1 MLSLPRGHPD
11 PGHVARPWPSRP
23 WSLSTHGPPLK
34 VIHSIPYL
42 TSGETESPRKWPQ
55 RLALNQ
61 VSTPS
66 LALGQLT
73 EWDPEARVLLSWG
86 GSCRAVAV
94 VDLES
99 GAWPRVRSMCVH

>member
-1 MLSLPRGHPD
+1 MPSLLRGHPD
-11 PGHVARPWPSRP
+11 PGHAAGSLPSRP

-42 TSGETESPRKWPQ
+42 TSGETESSRKWPQ
-55 RLALNQ
+55 CLALNQ
-61 VSTPS
+61 VSTPL

-73 EWDPEARVLLSWG
+73 EWDPEAGVLLSWG
-86 GSCRAVAV
+86 GSRWAVAV

-99 GAWPRVRSMCVH
+99 GAWPRVRSMCAC